1 MRKAFTAVLA
11 AIMCASA
18 APAQTPGY
26 NTPYSS
32 AMPPERYRGD
42 GAAVVFF
49 VSDVEAYCGPSDPG
63 KQIIACARRTRDGT
77 PVIVMPN
84 PRYAAELGDPYAVVM
99 SHELAHAAHNWGA
112 NHES

>member
-1 MRKAFTAVLA
+1 MRKAFAAVLA

-32 AMPPERYRGD
+32 AMPPERFRGD

-63 KQIIACARRTRDGT
+63 KRVIACARRTRDGT
-77 PVIVMPN
+77 PVIVLPN
-84 PRYAAELGDPYAVVM
+84 PCPIAELGDPYAIVAC
-99 SHELAHAAHNWGA
+99 HEAGHVSGWGA